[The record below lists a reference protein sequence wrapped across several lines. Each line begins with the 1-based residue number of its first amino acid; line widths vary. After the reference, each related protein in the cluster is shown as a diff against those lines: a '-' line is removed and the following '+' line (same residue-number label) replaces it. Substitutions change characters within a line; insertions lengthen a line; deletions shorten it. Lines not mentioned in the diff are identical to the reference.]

1 MQRVSALLPSWDRSR
16 NSAGSNNSGKNSL
29 DKVRGW
35 ADRIPASG
43 NRLSTASSKTGKG
56 ESYAPTTLDKECERA
71 ARILISF
78 CRDGYLVTDDRPS
91 SPTTTASGTSTRKV
105 LKKIPPRIIQNAVG
119 LAVFTSMRSGLWS
132 SGSGG
137 SGILMARKT
146 DGTWSPPSGLTLQT
160 ASLGFVLGV
169 DICDCV
175 IVINSFTTLET
186 FGRAA
191 LTLGTDV
198 QMASGPVVSLGLLEN
213 EFKWADLSDVVFTYV
228 KSKGLSTDTKLDGT
242 VLNERA
248 DENERFYGCSFS
260 VPKILAGDVNQSL
273 PQLRPLHEV
282 LKFAEG
288 RNDYDA
294 NLVEQLANQPT
305 PGDTSIDPSQSGAP
319 SPIFGIP
326 DPEDPDP
333 YGVLALGL
341 AGSEIREAGTRLRPD
356 SSQFDFCPSP
366 ASPAFPRYNRQSMD
380 TYLTRSNRGSYMS
393 SKTERS
399 HVTEAG
405 TQTDVNTAATTP
417 SPGQSE
423 AGYQPSIEE
432 SPEEEEVVKQPEEV
446 DYTQIDISAIRK
458 LTAFPDLDEDLPT
471 TETNDDK
478 VLDIEIEQTASPK
491 TISESE
497 PELDADD
504 EDDDFDQNESEISD
518 VDISDDDDEFED
530 AEEPIVYEV
539 ATVQPPRMLA
549 SQVVQMKGAV
559 VNIPRRVPPPLPMRS
574 PARMSRTSKS
584 EFGDVSMIS
593 SPLRNEFEI
602 PVQADDV
609 ATPKAIESFETSAAR
624 DSIDEAV
631 ASVTEEKN
639 EEKETEEPIDYFTK
653 SNDVAS
659 EEAQKPSTTADIFSL
674 APEAGEK
681 QAVEA
686 KSASSTVSGEA
697 AA

>member
-1 MQRVSALLPSWDRSR
+1 MQRVSALLPSWNSSR
-16 NSAGSNNSGKNSL
+16 NSAGSTSGKTSL
-29 DKVRGW
+29 DKVRSW
-35 ADRIPASG
+35 TATSG
-43 NRLSTASSKTGKG
+43 NRLSTASSKSGRET
-56 ESYAPTTLDKECERA
+56 YAPTTLDKECERA

-91 SPTTTASGTSTRKV
+91 SPTTTSSGTSTRKI

-137 SGILMARKT
+137 SGVLLARKT

-175 IVINSFTTLET
+175 VIINSFTTLET
-186 FGRAA
+186 FGRSA

-198 QMASGPVVSLGLLEN
+198 QMTSGPVVSLGLLEN

-228 KSKGLSTDTKLDGT
+228 KSKGLATDTKLDGT
-242 VLNERA
+242 VLTERA

-273 PQLRPLHEV
+273 PQLRSLHEV

-294 NLVEQLANQPT
+294 DLVEQLANQPT
-305 PGDTSIDPSQSGAP
+305 PGDASIEPSHSGAP
-319 SPIFGIP
+319 SPVFGIP
-326 DPEDPDP
+326 NPEDPDP

-366 ASPAFPRYNRQSMD
+366 ASPAFPKYNRQSME
-380 TYLTRSNRGSYMS
+380 TYMTRSNRGSYMS

-405 TQTDVNTAATTP
+405 TQTEVNTAATTP

-432 SPEEEEVVKQPEEV
+432 KPEEEEVAKSPEEV

-458 LTAFPDLDEDLPT
+458 LTAFPDLDEDLPA
-471 TETNDDK
+471 ETNDDNA
-478 VLDIEIEQTASPK
+478 LNIEIEQTTSPK
-491 TISESE
+491 TTSESE

-504 EDDDFDQNESEISD
+504 EDDEFDQNESEISD
-518 VDISDDDDEFED
+518 GLSDGDGDDFED

-559 VNIPRRVPPPLPMRS
+559 VNIPRRVPPPLPLRS
-574 PARMSRTSKS
+574 PARMSRDSKS
-584 EFGDVSMIS
+584 KFGDVSMIS
-593 SPLRNEFEI
+593 SPLRNEFEAA
-602 PVQADDV
+602 VQADEV
-609 ATPKAIESFETSAAR
+609 STPKARESFETSAR
-624 DSIDEAV
+624 NSIHDTPTPANEETTV
-631 ASVTEEKN
+631 GPKASEPVVDYLAQSSAVTEAE
-639 EEKETEEPIDYFTK
+639 
-653 SNDVAS
+653 
-659 EEAQKPSTTADIFSL
+659 KPSTPKIFH
-674 APEAGEK
+674 AAKAEEEK
-681 QAVEA
+681 PVEV
-686 KSASSTVSGEA
+686 KLTSTVGGETVA
-697 AA
+697 

>member
-16 NSAGSNNSGKNSL
+16 NSAGSSGKTSL

-35 ADRIPASG
+35 ADRIPSSG
-43 NRLSTASSKTGKG
+43 NRLSTASSKTGR
-56 ESYAPTTLDKECERA
+56 ELYAPTTLDRECERA

-105 LKKIPPRIIQNAVG
+105 LKKIPPRVIQNAVG

-137 SGILMARKT
+137 SGILLARKT

-198 QMASGPVVSLGLLEN
+198 QMTSGPVVSLGLLEN
-213 EFKWADLSDVVFTYV
+213 EFKWADLSDTVFTYV
-228 KSKGLSTDTKLDGT
+228 KSKGLSTDTKMDGT

-305 PGDTSIDPSQSGAP
+305 PGDASIDPSHSGAP

-366 ASPAFPRYNRQSMD
+366 ASPAFPKYNRQSMD

-393 SKTERS
+393 NKTERS

-432 SPEEEEVVKQPEEV
+432 SPEEEEEVKQPEEV

-471 TETNDDK
+471 ETNDDK
-478 VLDIEIEQTASPK
+478 ALDIEIEQTASPK

-518 VDISDDDDEFED
+518 DLSDDDDEFED

-602 PVQADDV
+602 PLQADDV
-609 ATPKAIESFETSAAR
+609 STPKAGESFETSAR
-624 DSIDEAV
+624 DSMDEAAV
-631 ASVTEEKN
+631 PVTEEKTDATDA
-639 EEKETEEPIDYFTK
+639 EETVDYFTQPV
-653 SNDVAS
+653 VAS
-659 EEAQKPSTTADIFSL
+659 EAQKPTTTEISHAL
-674 APEAGEK
+674 EAEEKK
-681 QAVEA
+681 QAIEA
-686 KSASSTVSGEA
+686 KSTNNTVSGETTA
-697 AA
+697 